1 LVRISGEFNR
11 RLHKSMLMLLSVLL
25 WNH

>member
-1 LVRISGEFNR
+1 
-11 RLHKSMLMLLSVLL
+11 MLMLLSVLL